1 MYILQKEYLAPYPQI
16 QPIFLDYKLCLYPLI
31 HKPIKPTDIKGN
43 PGHVSDSSRVTY
55 TTDGQY
61 EAHRV
66 QHSGGDGAGVKWVS
80 DALVVTE
87 KAPLIGLDFTQVK
100 GRQRKAS
107 CGWKKG

>member
-1 MYILQKEYLAPYPQI
+1 METLGMCGMVA
-16 QPIFLDYKLCLYPLI
+16 
-31 HKPIKPTDIKGN
+31 
-43 PGHVSDSSRVTY
+43 SVTY
-55 TTDGQY
+55 TTDGQC
-61 EAHRV
+61 EAHCV
-66 QHSGGDGAGVKWVS
+66 EHCGGDGAGVKRVT